1 MSNNKESSYPL
12 DWLKK
17 ASEDFRRVPLRLK
30 EGDIEDAAFHLQ
42 QSIEKALKAFLLLN
56 KWTLKKIHDLEAL
69 LDEVV
74 QLEPSFEKFR
84 SLAQKVTGYY
94 LVERY
99 PGFEEGP
106 PLEEVKTDFQKAKAL
121 MKEIQKKVK
130 IPR

>member
-1 MSNNKESSYPL
+1 MSNSKESFYSL

-17 ASEDFRRVPLRLK
+17 ATEDLRRVPLRLK
-30 EGDIEDAAFHLQ
+30 EGDTEDAAFHLQ
-42 QSIEKALKAFLLLN
+42 QSIEKALKAFLLS
-56 KWTLKKIHDLEAL
+56 KGWTLKKIHDLEAL
-69 LDEVV
+69 LDNTVKF
-74 QLEPSFEKFR
+74 EPSFEKFR

-106 PLEEVKTDFQKAKAL
+106 TSEELETDFQKAKTL

-130 IPR
+130 NPR